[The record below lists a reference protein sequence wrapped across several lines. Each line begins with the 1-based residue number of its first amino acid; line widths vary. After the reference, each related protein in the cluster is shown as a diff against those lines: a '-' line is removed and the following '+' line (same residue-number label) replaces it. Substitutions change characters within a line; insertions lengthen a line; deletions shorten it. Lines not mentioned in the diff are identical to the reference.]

1 MSLIYD
7 KRKKWWIKSRIMIEV
22 TCLTMLKL
30 LDVVLSVMKILQKL
44 CCPTP
49 LKTVEKTQDVTSYL
63 KIPVA
68 DGSIEH
74 CKASVRKQRA
84 RSTRIL

>member
-1 MSLIYD
+1 
-7 KRKKWWIKSRIMIEV
+7 MIEV

-49 LKTVEKTQDVTSYL
+49 AQKTVEKTQDVTSYSG

-68 DGSIEH
+68 DGSIDTLQ
-74 CKASVRKQRA
+74 SVY
-84 RSTRIL
+84 